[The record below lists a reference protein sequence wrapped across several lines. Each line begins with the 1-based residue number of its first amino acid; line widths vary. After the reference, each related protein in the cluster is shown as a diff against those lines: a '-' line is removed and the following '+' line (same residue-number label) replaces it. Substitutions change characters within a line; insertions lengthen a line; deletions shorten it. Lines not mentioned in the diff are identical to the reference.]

1 MQICRKIWVIMEMLY
16 DRKSKI
22 CRISVV
28 KVVVTIEFGKDWN
41 QQKVFFSFLK
51 SLFYPWAFWDN
62 FPETAYWYEYSLWLI
77 MLIQNMNLKLKKTPN
92 NRFWVNNQ
100 DLMIISAYQ
109 HIKNIFRDESNFHFI
124 KNISRHQPCPDQ
136 WEEEHEVKFIKTCQ
150 LLTKWLL
157 T

>member
-1 MQICRKIWVIMEMLY
+1 MQICSKIWVIMEMLY

-22 CRISVV
+22 IQNIRCKSGCHDRIW
-28 KVVVTIEFGKDWN
+28 KRLKPTK
-41 QQKVFFSFLK
+41 SFL
-51 SLFYPWAFWDN
+51 FYIFVLSMN
-62 FPETAYWYEYSLWLI
+62 FFRQFSWNCLLIRIFPLIDDAYSEYEFKVEE
-77 MLIQNMNLKLKKTPN
+77 NPN

-109 HIKNIFRDESNFHFI
+109 HIKNIFREESNFHFI

-136 WEEEHEVKFIKTCQ
+136 WEEEHEVKFNKTWQ
-150 LLTKWLL
+150 LLTKQL

>member
-22 CRISVV
+22 IQNIRCKSGCHDRIW
-28 KVVVTIEFGKDWN
+28 KRLKPTK
-41 QQKVFFSFLK
+41 SFLFL
-51 SLFYPWAFWDN
+51 LFYPWAFWDN